1 MCLFSAHN
9 LDKDSYI
16 VMGQLPLTAL
26 RICGMG
32 QGGMGMRAE
41 EILGLFPE
49 ECRDRWR
56 EVAKLAKH
64 LQEIRIRADM
74 PLTILVDNGELFV
87 DMQGRIVDVPEEAAR
102 PTPEQMESM
111 LGHLCRYSVYA
122 FADEIRQG
130 FLTVQGGHRVGLAG
144 QVVLDGEGR
153 ISNMKY
159 IRYLNIRIAHQIRG
173 AADALMPWLFEKG
186 RVMSTL
192 LISPPGG
199 GKTTMLRD
207 LIRQVS
213 DGTVYGRGVNVSV
226 VDERSEIAGSYL
238 GVSQNDVGIR
248 TDVLDGC
255 PKVEGMM
262 RLIRSMAPQVLAVDE
277 VGSLADAQA
286 LQMAGGCGCKLLAT
300 VHGGSMEE
308 VRQKN
313 YMRYVIEQGLFERY
327 VMLDRRRGMSRIVGI
342 YDREGKPCTR
352 Q

>member
-1 MCLFSAHN
+1 
-9 LDKDSYI
+9 
-16 VMGQLPLTAL
+16 
-26 RICGMG
+26 
-32 QGGMGMRAE
+32 MRAE
-41 EILGLFPE
+41 EVLFLFPE
-49 ECRDRWR
+49 ESRDRWR
-56 EVAKLAKH
+56 EAAKLAKR
-64 LQEIRIRADM
+64 LQEIRLRAGM
-74 PLTILVDNGELFV
+74 PLSILVDNREYFL
-87 DMQGRIVDVPEEAAR
+87 DMQGRIVDRPEEADR
-102 PTPEQMESM
+102 PSPEELEHM
-111 LGHLCRYSVYA
+111 LGHLCRYSIYA

-130 FLTVQGGHRVGLAG
+130 FLTVRGGHRVGLAG
-144 QVVLDGEGR
+144 QVILDGEGR
-153 ISNMKY
+153 IKNMKY

-173 AADALMPWLFEKG
+173 AADALMPFLFEDG
-186 RVMSTL
+186 RVVSTL

-213 DGTVYGRGVNVSV
+213 DGTAYGPGVNVSV

-262 RLIRSMAPQVLAVDE
+262 RLIRSMAPRVLAVDE

-286 LQMAGGCGCKLLAT
+286 MQMAGGCGCKLLAT
-300 VHGGSMEE
+300 IHGGSLEE

-313 YMRYVIEQGLFERY
+313 YMRYVMEQGLFERY
-327 VMLDRRRGMSRIVGI
+327 VMMDRRQGACRIVEI

-352 Q
+352 R

>member
-1 MCLFSAHN
+1 
-9 LDKDSYI
+9 
-16 VMGQLPLTAL
+16 
-26 RICGMG
+26 
-32 QGGMGMRAE
+32 MRAE
-41 EILGLFPE
+41 EILMLFPE
-49 ECRDRWR
+49 GSRDRWR
-56 EVAKLAKH
+56 EVAKMARR
-64 LQEIRIRADM
+64 LQEIRLRACL
-74 PLTILVDNGELFV
+74 PLSILVDNREYFV
-87 DMQGRIVDVPEEAAR
+87 DRQGRIVDIPGEAAR
-102 PTPEQMESM
+102 PLPEELENL
-111 LGHLCRYSVYA
+111 LGHLCKYSIYA

-144 QVVLDGEGR
+144 QVILDGEGR
-153 ISNMKY
+153 IKNMKY

-173 AADALMPWLFEKG
+173 AADALMPCLYEDG
-186 RVMSTL
+186 QVMSTL

-207 LIRQVS
+207 IIRQVS
-213 DGTVYGRGVNVSV
+213 DGTVYGRGINVSV

-262 RLIRSMAPQVLAVDE
+262 RLIRSMAPRVLAVDE

-300 VHGGSMEE
+300 IHGGSMEE
-308 VRQKN
+308 VRRKD
-313 YMRYVIEQGLFERY
+313 YMRYIMEQGLFERY
-327 VMLDRRRGMSRIVGI
+327 VMLDRRQGACRIVEI
-342 YDREGKPCTR
+342 YDGEGKPCTR

>member
-1 MCLFSAHN
+1 
-9 LDKDSYI
+9 
-16 VMGQLPLTAL
+16 
-26 RICGMG
+26 
-32 QGGMGMRAE
+32 MRAE
-41 EILGLFPE
+41 EILMLFPE
-49 ECRDRWR
+49 GSRDRWR
-56 EVAKLAKH
+56 EVAKMARR
-64 LQEIRIRADM
+64 LQEIRLRACL
-74 PLTILVDNGELFV
+74 PLSILVDNREYFV
-87 DMQGRIVDVPEEAAR
+87 DRQGQIVDIPGEAAR
-102 PTPEQMESM
+102 PLPEELENL
-111 LGHLCRYSVYA
+111 LGHLCKYSIYA

-144 QVVLDGEGR
+144 QVILDGEGR
-153 ISNMKY
+153 IKNMKY

-173 AADALMPWLFEKG
+173 AADALMPCLYEDG
-186 RVMSTL
+186 QVMSTL

-207 LIRQVS
+207 IIRQVS
-213 DGTVYGRGVNVSV
+213 DGTVYGRGINVSV

-262 RLIRSMAPQVLAVDE
+262 RLIRSMAPRVLAVDE

-300 VHGGSMEE
+300 IHGGSMEE
-308 VRQKN
+308 VRRKD
-313 YMRYVIEQGLFERY
+313 YMRYIMEQGLFERY
-327 VMLDRRRGMSRIVGI
+327 VMLDRRQGACRIVEI
-342 YDREGKPCTR
+342 YDEEGKPCTR